1 MSLNLSELWERLF
14 GPKAI
19 LAEPGYDPTFEPRRT
34 KMARRGKI
42 PWLWLLWIG
51 GAAALLGVSLLKMRG
66 ADAATEPTGLPAVE
80 ASAAV
85 EILSTETPD
94 APLTATGPAGD
105 GDPLSPEEQVAV
117 ALTGLATRVQS
128 RGTPQPTKSPTPV
141 LGPTYTNPPPPTWT
155 PRVEVVYRDRQVQ
168 VPAPTHTPYPTYT
181 PLPTYTLPPTVEA
194 SPTPTETA
202 TPTETFTPTP
212 TPTASA
218 TLAVPVDQ
226 LTERVYLPAVGTS
239 PGE

>member
-1 MSLNLSELWERLF
+1 MPLKLSEIWEGLTT
-14 GPKAI
+14 PKAI

-34 KMARRGKI
+34 KMARRSKF

-66 ADAATEPTGLPAVE
+66 ADAATDATQPPAAETLADFSADGAGENSSTPTPE
-80 ASAAV
+80 AT
-85 EILSTETPD
+85 STPR
-94 APLTATGPAGD
+94 
-105 GDPLSPEEQVAV
+105 DPNSPEEQVAV
-117 ALTGLATRVQS
+117 SLTGLATRLQS

-141 LGPTYTNPPPPTWT
+141 LGPTYTNPPPPTQT

-181 PLPTYTLPPTVEA
+181 PLPTYTVLPTLEA

-202 TPTETFTPTP
+202 TPTETHTPTP

-226 LTERVYLPAVGTS
+226 LTERVYLPVVQQ
-239 PGE
+239 

>member
-1 MSLNLSELWERLF
+1 MSVNLSEIWERLF

-34 KMARRGKI
+34 KMARRSQF

-66 ADAATEPTGLPAVE
+66 ADAATEATQPPAAETLADFSAGGDSSTPTPE
-80 ASAAV
+80 
-85 EILSTETPD
+85 ETSTPR
-94 APLTATGPAGD
+94 
-105 GDPLSPEEQVAV
+105 DPNSPEEQVAV

-141 LGPTYTNPPPPTWT
+141 LGPYTDPPPPTQT

-181 PLPTYTLPPTVEA
+181 PLPTYTLPPTLEA

-226 LTERVYLPAVGTS
+226 LTERVYLPVVGM